1 VKVHDL
7 LIDLRSLGIEIGVT
21 DDKLTVTAPRGSV
34 TAAIAE
40 SLRAHKTEIVSF
52 LKGAGTERNAFSA
65 VPPIVP
71 VARNDEYMPLS
82 FTQERLWYLSQVESN
97 PAVFN
102 LPLCLEITGA
112 LDVPLMQ
119 RCLDDL
125 ARRHEVM
132 RTTVVVRDGIGY
144 QRISAAGAL
153 PLNILDLRDSDQTMA
168 RSEALK
174 MLDRA
179 AGEPFDLTA
188 RPAFRATLARYAEEG
203 FFFLL
208 VIHHMFVDGYS
219 QNILLDELIRSYE
232 AAERGAPSP
241 LKRVDLQFAD
251 YAAWQRQWLD
261 GSALDE
267 QLMFWRER
275 LQGAPHVL
283 EVPTDYPRPPMRGS
297 NGSKVPFRLP
307 RAATQRVLTIANEEG
322 ATPFMAMLALVNI
335 LLHRYSGQDDILVGA
350 PVANRARRESEN
362 IVGYV
367 ANTLVLRTDC
377 SSSPSFREL
386 LRRVR
391 EMCVGAFRHQDMPFQ
406 KIVEAL
412 RPARDLSRTP
422 IYQVFLT
429 YDEVFVQPTRMGRL
443 KLERVIVGS
452 TVARQDISIFL
463 RRVGDEIHG
472 SLEYSV
478 DLFKRETILRL
489 LESLSVITES
499 ASRQPDVPIRQL
511 DVLTGEDQK
520 LLSALNRTELPLPPV
535 LVQDLVEAQAART
548 PDAVAVRDAHGSL
561 TYTEVMRE
569 AEQLAWR
576 LRQRGVQPND
586 LVGLCVE
593 RSARMVVA
601 LLGILKA
608 GAAYVPL
615 DPDFPTNRLAFM
627 MEDAQLGV
635 IVCQSSTVQRVS
647 APHRV
652 LVSLDDKTDARPS
665 SRIDSGVT
673 PDSRAYVIY
682 TSGSTG
688 RPKGVELL
696 HRNVVN
702 CLTAFAR
709 RPGIGSD
716 AVLVA
721 VTTLSFDIAVLEL
734 LLPLIA
740 GGTVVVASRDVAT
753 DGVRLAQLLK
763 ASRPTMMQ
771 ATPATWRLLLDA
783 GWAGHAGLRAL
794 CGGEALPQDLAAA
807 LLPKVGELWNMYGP
821 TETTVWSTCTR
832 VIDPSRPISI
842 GTPIGNTTI
851 RVVDKQGAQVPVG
864 VPGELLI
871 GGLGV
876 AKGYLGRT
884 ELTAERFVLDPTESS
899 ANDFY
904 YRTGDIVR
912 LTADGELYH
921 LGRSDDQVKVRG
933 FRIELGEIEAV
944 LRDMPAIQDAV
955 VSVHGRNRSDAR
967 LVAYVIFGP
976 AQHPTVSEV
985 RRFVRDRLPQYM
997 VPSAIVELESIPRT
1011 PNGKV
1016 DRSGLPDPSSGT
1028 RERRHEPPHTPMEH
1042 LIAETWRT
1050 LLSIDRIGRHD
1061 NFFELGGHSLLSM
1074 RAAASI
1080 ERQTGVRIDPRL
1092 FFFQTVEQIAVAI
1105 PTSAVA
1111 KAS

>member
-1 VKVHDL
+1 MKVHDL
-7 LIDLRSLGIEIGVT
+7 LIELRSRGIEVGVT
-21 DDKLTVTAPRGSV
+21 DGKLTITASRGAV

-40 SLRAHKTEIVSF
+40 SLRTRKTEIVSF

-65 VPPIVP
+65 IPPIVP
-71 VARNDEYMPLS
+71 VARDDEYMPLS

-102 LPLCLEITGA
+102 LPLCLEIIGA

-125 ARRHEVM
+125 AQRHEVM

-144 QRISAAGAL
+144 QRISSLGGL
-153 PLNILDLRDSDQTMA
+153 RLNVLDLRDFDPTIA
-168 RSEALK
+168 RAEALK
-174 MLDRA
+174 ALDRA
-179 AGEPFDLTA
+179 ASEPFDLTA
-188 RPAFRATLARYAEEG
+188 RPAFRATLVRYSEEG

-232 AAERGAPSP
+232 AAESGAPSP
-241 LKRVDLQFAD
+241 LKPVDLQFAD
-251 YAAWQRQWLD
+251 YAAWQRQWLN

-267 QLMFWRER
+267 QLLFWRER
-275 LQGAPHVL
+275 LEGAPHVL
-283 EVPTDYPRPPMRGS
+283 ELPTDFPRPPVRGS
-297 NGSKVPFRLP
+297 KGSKEPFRVP
-307 RAATQRVLTIANEEG
+307 RSASQRLLTIANEEG

-335 LLHRYSGQDDILVGA
+335 LLHRYSGQDDILIGA

-362 IVGYV
+362 VVGYV

-386 LRRVR
+386 LQRVR

-463 RRVGDEIHG
+463 RRVGDDIHG

-489 LESLSVITES
+489 LESLSIIAES
-499 ASRQPDVPIRQL
+499 ASLQPDVPIGQL
-511 DVLTGEDQK
+511 DVMTAEDQQ
-520 LLSALNRTELPLPPV
+520 LLAALNRTELPLPPV
-535 LVQDLVEAQAART
+535 LVQDLVEAQAIRT
-548 PDAVAVRDAHGSL
+548 PHAVAVRDDSGTL
-561 TYTEVMRE
+561 TYTEVMRQ
-569 AEQLAWR
+569 AEKLAWR
-576 LRQRGVQPND
+576 LRQRGVQPNN
-586 LVGLCVE
+586 LVGVCVE

-615 DPDFPTNRLAFM
+615 DPDFPANRLAFM
-627 MEDAQLGV
+627 MEDAQLDV
-635 IVCQSSTVQRVS
+635 IVCETSTAQRVS
-647 APHRV
+647 APTRV
-652 LVSLDDKTDARPS
+652 LVSLDDTTDTTPS
-665 SRIDSGVT
+665 SRIDSSST

-709 RPGIGSD
+709 RPGISGD

-734 LLPLIA
+734 FLPLIV

-753 DGVRLAQLLK
+753 DGVRLAQLVK
-763 ASRPTMMQ
+763 DSRATMMQ
-771 ATPATWRLLLDA
+771 GTPATWRLLLDA
-783 GWAGHAGLRAL
+783 GWTGHAGLRAL

-807 LLPKVGELWNMYGP
+807 LIPKVGELWNMYGP
-821 TETTVWSTCTR
+821 TETTVWSSCTR
-832 VIDPSRPISI
+832 VSDPSRPISI
-842 GTPIGNTTI
+842 GTPIANTMI
-851 RVVDKQGAQVPVG
+851 RIVDKRGAQVPVG

-871 GGLGV
+871 GGSGV
-876 AKGYLGRT
+876 AKGYLGRP
-884 ELTAERFVLDPTESS
+884 ELTAERFVSDPTGLS
-899 ANDFY
+899 APDAFY
-904 YRTGDIVR
+904 KTGDIVR
-912 LTADGELYH
+912 LTDVGELYH

-933 FRIELGEIEAV
+933 FRIELGEIEAA

-955 VSVHGRNRSDAR
+955 VTVHGRNRSDAR
-967 LVAYVIFGP
+967 LVAYVIYHP

-997 VPSAIVELESIPRT
+997 VPSAVIELESIPRT

-1016 DRSGLPDPSSGT
+1016 DRSGLPDPLSGT
-1028 RERRHEPPHTPMEH
+1028 RERRHEPPHTPMED
-1042 LIAETWRT
+1042 LIAETWRN
-1050 LLSIDRIGRHD
+1050 LLSVDRVGRHD

-1080 ERQTGVRIDPRL
+1080 ERQTGVRIDPRV